1 MKYLRTTVEKAK
13 ALRSRGKTYS
23 EIMKELKLKLPK
35 STISSWCENVCL
47 PSWYQAKIDKLNKKN
62 LTNGQKIALV
72 SNRIKREKF
81 LRSLLEKNK
90 HIAEK
95 VRSGDVLK
103 ALLAILYLGEGSK
116 WKSHSGLILGSS
128 DPIIIKL
135 YLKFLE
141 LCYGIKSEILKCR
154 ISYRAD
160 QNLNQLQ
167 KYWSKITGIPLKNF
181 YKTIPN
187 PRTVGKPTKKKEY
200 KGVCVINGG
209 SSAIQ
214 LELEKIPEIIL
225 RGL

>member
-1 MKYLRTTVEKAK
+1 MRYSAIIIGKVRT
-13 ALRSRGKTYS
+13 LRSKGKTYS
-23 EIMKELKLKLPK
+23 EIMTALKIKVPK
-35 STISSWCENVCL
+35 STISSWCGDVRL
-47 PSWYQAKIDKLNKKN
+47 PSWYQAKVDQLNKLN
-62 LTNGQKIALV
+62 LTRGQKMAQV

-81 LRSLLEKNK
+81 LRGLLEKNK
-90 HIAEK
+90 HIAK
-95 VRSGDVLK
+95 KIKNSDILK

-128 DPIIIKL
+128 DTIIIKL

-141 LCYGIKSEILKCR
+141 LCYGVRAETLKCR

-167 KYWSKITGIPLKNF
+167 EYWSKVAGIPLKNF
-181 YKTIPN
+181 YKTIPD
-187 PRTVGKPTKKKEY
+187 PRTVGKPTKRQDY

-214 LELEKIPEIIL
+214 LELERIPEIIL

>member
-1 MKYLRTTVEKAK
+1 MRYPITTKEKVR
-13 ALRSRGKTYS
+13 ALRSLGKTYS
-23 EIMKELKLKLPK
+23 EIMIELGLSLPK
-35 STISSWCENVCL
+35 STISSWCKNVCL
-47 PSWYQAKIDKLNKKN
+47 PNWYQAKVDKLNKRN
-62 LTNGQKIALV
+62 LTKGQKMAQI

-81 LRSLLEKNK
+81 LQGLLEKNK

-95 VRSGDVLK
+95 VKNSDILK

-135 YLKFLE
+135 YLRFLE
-141 LCYGIKSEILKCR
+141 LCYGIKPEIMKCR

-160 QNLNQLQ
+160 QDLNRLQ
-167 KYWSKITGIPLKNF
+167 KYWSKITSIPLKNF
-181 YKTIPN
+181 YKTIPD
-187 PRTVGKPTKKKEY
+187 PRTIGKPTRKKEY

-214 LELEKIPEIIL
+214 IELEKIPEIIL

>member
-1 MKYLRTTVEKAK
+1 M
-13 ALRSRGKTYS
+13 LRSVGKTYS
-23 EIMKELKLKLPK
+23 EIMIELKVRIPK

-47 PSWYQAKIDKLNKKN
+47 PGWYQAKIDKLNKKN
-62 LTNGQKIALV
+62 LTKGQKMAQV

-95 VRSGDVLK
+95 VRNNDILK

-141 LCYGIKSEILKCR
+141 LCYGIKPETMKCR

-160 QNLNQLQ
+160 QDLNQLQ
-167 KYWSKITGIPLKNF
+167 KYWSNVAGIPLKNF
-181 YKTIPN
+181 YKTIPD
-187 PRTVGKPTKKKEY
+187 PRTIGKPTKKKEY
-200 KGVCVINGG
+200 RGVCVISGG
-209 SSAIQ
+209 SSTIQ

-225 RGL
+225 KGL